1 MVCLPA
7 APRRRAEAPLKA
19 AVPVSNHE
27 FSQVILTFLERFA
40 SVAPEAHSKRDGV
53 HRPVQLQLMGK
64 LSPGEDDHPKAQ
76 RAQHGH
82 TLRIRRAAMFIK
94 MVRTVVFNSRT
105 ARRRIYV
112 NLEIP
117 GLSEILE
124 LAGNIDPMVELDLG
138 VSQPSLIE
146 VAVSI
151 GERAASFTRLSNEAA
166 RFTPRREGFC
176 SQKARRSAT
185 AYRCEAST

>member
-1 MVCLPA
+1 MVCLPT
-7 APRRRAEAPLKA
+7 APRRRAKAPLKA
-19 AVPVSNHE
+19 AVPVPNHE
-27 FSQVILTFLERFA
+27 FSQVVLPLLERFA
-40 SVAPEAHSKRDGV
+40 SVALKAHSERDGV

-82 TLRIRRAAMFIK
+82 TLRVRRAALFIK
-94 MVRTVVFNSRT
+94 MVRAVVFNSRT

-124 LAGNIDPMVELDLG
+124 LVGNIDPMVELDLG
-138 VSQPSLIE
+138 VSQPSL
-146 VAVSI
+146 
-151 GERAASFTRLSNEAA
+151 GTFCYDHDCGGRLHGRPRHRTRA
-166 RFTPRREGFC
+166 
-176 SQKARRSAT
+176 
-185 AYRCEAST
+185 